1 MKVLNHFIT
10 LSLLLSLSL
19 LFSVSVN
26 ATDWLNYYKLAQPK
40 NLPDSV
46 IKSTVSNDGQTYL
59 VSGMLLD
66 LSTILND
73 YSLTT
78 GANKPNA
85 IVIVADTLTVT
96 ESVITNLTNQRLFIF
111 SRNII
116 GNKAVTLNIDARTS
130 NSVSL
135 GIFAKNINDNI
146 NVITLLPSSYEFDI
160 AMPVTDGFGEIY
172 TITETL
178 YNKTIIKN
186 EIDGLIAIDSAPYLA
201 VFNHSFDMAAS
212 IFDSD
217 PELSIAMLDW
227 VESVLRFMPATISE
241 NVELKSLYLQVSNL
255 KQFIQLSYNNPNY
268 VPGLNHDMYEY
279 TYASYLAAMGA
290 YEDKY
295 QNYIDRNIALAD
307 RKQLATLMLEDLQSA
322 SNAEFAIIERSVNQV
337 NQLRGSLIKQTT
349 NYQGQDTNI
358 LKAQIAF
365 RQGLET
371 FEDRATIQT
380 VFDVVSAIA
389 NAGTAIAGS
398 AGGDPSGLIKF
409 IATLPDLGTKVIL
422 LKKKLDYIAKKQR
435 EIQESLATIDA
446 FSNDVKYQVVV
457 DDIAKF
463 YNTVQHTVPTL
474 EASNLVWDEFL
485 IDARADFAPVIG
497 AGVPGAT
504 PYLAELERLAA
515 QAKAISATEINLAQ
529 ELSRQIDLRI
539 SSQVNAANINRVS
552 ALIASIDDDTSAT
565 SALEDAF
572 FRTLSN
578 LKRPMFIAIANYQSA
593 FAYWSLEESIVTPSL
608 NKSFAAY
615 TRDLAFMREQE
626 AASLDRFYP
635 RPQDFSSISHH
646 ISDIDKLAEFKNTG
660 ILHFTLPL
668 NSTLFADFDRVRL
681 DEASVLIEGTELP
694 TGLYNIDLLSSGTYQ
709 DRRYQDN
716 YTFTAMPLFRR
727 IIYNL
732 VNSQTQEV
740 DVLTNGAIAS
750 DYALNYFMPTPFTTW
765 TIKLN
770 NWQDIDLS
778 TIDNIKVSF
787 SGNGIPNF

>member
-1 MKVLNHFIT
+1 MKILNHFIII
-10 LSLLLSLSL
+10 LSL
-19 LFSVSVN
+19 LFSVSVS

-40 NLPDSV
+40 NLPESV
-46 IKSTVSNDGQTYL
+46 TKKTISNDGQTYL
-59 VSGMLLD
+59 ASGMLLN

-73 YSLTT
+73 YSLTS
-78 GANKPNA
+78 GANKPNV
-85 IVIVADTLTVT
+85 IVIVADTLVVT

-111 SRNII
+111 ARNIT
-116 GNKAVTLNIDARTS
+116 GDKTVTLNIDARTP

-146 NVITLLPSSYEFDI
+146 NVITLLSSGYEFDI
-160 AMPVTDGFGEIY
+160 AVPVTDGFGEIY
-172 TITETL
+172 TISETG
-178 YNKTIIKN
+178 YNKTVIKN
-186 EIDGLIAIDSAPYLA
+186 EIDGLIAIDSSPYLA

-212 IFDSD
+212 IFDNA
-217 PELSIAMLDW
+217 PELSVAMLDW
-227 VESVLRFMPATISE
+227 VESVLRFTPVTIA
-241 NVELKSLYLQVSNL
+241 NDVELKSLYLQVSNL

-268 VPGLNHDMYEY
+268 VPSLNHDMYEY

-295 QNYIDRNIALAD
+295 QNYIDRNIVLAD
-307 RKQLATLMLEDLQSA
+307 RKQFAQLMLEDLQSV

-337 NQLRGSLIKQTT
+337 NQLRQSLIKQTT

-365 RQGLET
+365 RQGLEI

-409 IATLPDLGTKVIL
+409 IATLPDLGTKIIL
-422 LKKKLDYIAKKQR
+422 LKKQLDYIAKKQR
-435 EIQESLATIDA
+435 EIQESLAAVDS

-463 YNTVQHTVPTL
+463 YNSIQHTVPTL

-485 IDARADFAPVIG
+485 IDARANFAPVIS

-539 SSQVNAANINRVS
+539 ASQVNAANINRVS
-552 ALIASIDDDTSAT
+552 ALIQSIDDDASAVN
-565 SALEDAF
+565 ALEDAF

-578 LKRPMFIAIANYQSA
+578 LKRPMFIALANYQSA
-593 FAYWSLEESIVTPSL
+593 FAYWSLEESVVTPSL

-635 RPQDFSSISHH
+635 RPQDFSSISHN

-668 NSTLFADFDRVRL
+668 NSSIFADFDRVRL

-709 DRRYQDN
+709 DRRHQDN
-716 YTFTAMPLFRR
+716 YTFTATPLFRR

-740 DVLTNGAIAS
+740 NVLTSGAIAS

-770 NWQDIDLS
+770 NVENIDLS
-778 TIDNIKVSF
+778 TINNIKISF
-787 SGNGIPNF
+787 SGNGIPTF

>member
-1 MKVLNHFIT
+1 MKVLNAFIIT
-10 LSLLLSLSL
+10 LSLL
-19 LFSVSVN
+19 FSFAVN
-26 ATDWLNYYKLAQPK
+26 ATEWLNYYKLPQPK

-46 IKSTVSNDGQTYL
+46 TEKTIVNDGQSYL
-59 VSGMLLD
+59 VSGMQLD

-73 YSLTT
+73 YSLMSGT
-78 GANKPNA
+78 NKPNV
-85 IVIVADTLTVT
+85 IVIVADTLVVT

-111 SRNII
+111 ARNITGDSAI
-116 GNKAVTLNIDARTS
+116 TLNIDARSS

-146 NVITLLPSSYEFDI
+146 NVITLLPSGYEFDI
-160 AMPVTDGFGEIY
+160 VVPVTDGFGEIY
-172 TITETL
+172 TISETV
-178 YNKTIIKN
+178 YNKSVIKS

-212 IFDSD
+212 IFDNA
-217 PELSIAMLDW
+217 PELSITMLDW
-227 VESVLRFMPATISE
+227 VENVLRFMPVTIAQ

-255 KQFIQLSYNNPNY
+255 KQFIQLSYNNPHY
-268 VPGLNHDMYEY
+268 VPGLSHDMYEY
-279 TYASYLAAMGA
+279 TYASYLDAMGA

-295 QNYIDRNIALAD
+295 QHYIDRNIVLAD
-307 RKQLATLMLEDLQSA
+307 RKQLAVLMLEDLQGV
-322 SNAEFAIIERSVNQV
+322 SNAEFAIIDRSVSQV
-337 NQLRGSLIKQTT
+337 NQLRASLIQQTA
-349 NYQGQDTNI
+349 NYEGQETNI
-358 LKAQIAF
+358 LKAQITF

-371 FEDRATIQT
+371 FADRATIQT

-409 IATLPDLGTKVIL
+409 IATLPDLGTKIIL
-422 LKKKLDYIAKKQR
+422 LKKRLDVIAKRQR
-435 EIQESLATIDA
+435 EIKESLAAIDT

-457 DDIAKF
+457 NDIAKF
-463 YNTVQHTVPTL
+463 YNTIQHTVPTV

-485 IDARADFAPVIG
+485 IDARADFASVIS
-497 AGVPGAT
+497 AGVGGAT
-504 PYLAELERLAA
+504 HYLAELERLAA
-515 QAKAISATEINLAQ
+515 QAKAISATAINLAQ
-529 ELSRQIDLRI
+529 ALSRQIDLRI
-539 SSQVNAANINRVS
+539 ASQVNAANINRVS
-552 ALIASIDDDTSAT
+552 ALISSIDDDASAVY
-565 SALEDAF
+565 ALEGAF

-578 LKRPMFIAIANYQSA
+578 LKRPMFIALANYQSA
-593 FAYWSLEESIVTPSL
+593 FAYWSLEESVVTASL

-615 TRDLAFMREQE
+615 TQDLAFMREQE

-635 RPQDFSSISHH
+635 RPQDFTSIVHN
-646 ISDIDKLAEFKNTG
+646 INGTEKLEEFKNTG

-668 NSTLFADFDRVRL
+668 NSTIFSDFDRVRL
-681 DEASVLIEGTELP
+681 DEVSILIEGTGLP

-709 DRRYQDN
+709 DRRYQNN
-716 YTFTAMPLFRR
+716 YTFTARPLFRR

-740 DVLTNGAIAS
+740 NILTSGAIAS

-770 NWQDIDLS
+770 NWEDIDLS
-778 TIDNIKVSF
+778 TMNNIKVSF
-787 SGNGIPNF
+787 SGNGIPTF

>member
-1 MKVLNHFIT
+1 MKVLNAFIIT
-10 LSLLLSLSL
+10 LSLL
-19 LFSVSVN
+19 FSFGVN
-26 ATDWLNYYKLAQPK
+26 ATEWLNYYKLPQPK

-46 IKSTVSNDGQTYL
+46 TEKTIVNDGQSYL
-59 VSGMLLD
+59 VSGMQLD

-73 YSLTT
+73 YSLTS
-78 GANKPNA
+78 GANKPNV
-85 IVIVADTLTVT
+85 IVIVADTLVVT

-111 SRNII
+111 ARNITGDSAI
-116 GNKAVTLNIDARTS
+116 TLNIDARTS

-146 NVITLLPSSYEFDI
+146 NVITLLPSGYEFDI
-160 AMPVTDGFGEIY
+160 VVPATDGFGEMY
-172 TITETL
+172 TISETV
-178 YNKTIIKN
+178 YNKTVIKS
-186 EIDGLIAIDSAPYLA
+186 EIDGLIALDSAPYLA

-212 IFDSD
+212 IFDNA
-217 PELSIAMLDW
+217 PELSITMLDW
-227 VESVLRFMPATISE
+227 VENVLRFMPLTIAE

-255 KQFIQLSYNNPNY
+255 KQFIQLSYQNPNY
-268 VPGLNHDMYEY
+268 VPGLSHDMYEY
-279 TYASYLAAMGA
+279 TYASYLDAMGA

-307 RKQLATLMLEDLQSA
+307 RKQLAELMLEDLQSV

-337 NQLRGSLIKQTT
+337 NQLRESLIQQTA
-349 NYQGQDTNI
+349 NYQGQETNI

-371 FEDRATIQT
+371 FENRATIQT
-380 VFDVVSAIA
+380 VFDVVGAIA

-409 IATLPDLGTKVIL
+409 IATIPDLGTKIIL
-422 LKKKLDYIAKKQR
+422 LKKKLNFIAQRQR
-435 EIQESLATIDA
+435 EIQESLAA
-446 FSNDVKYQVVV
+446 VGSFSNDVKYQVVV

-463 YNTVQHTVPTL
+463 YNTIQHTVPTL

-485 IDARADFAPVIG
+485 IDARADFAVVID
-497 AGVPGAT
+497 AGVPGSTA
-504 PYLAELERLAA
+504 YLAELERLSA

-539 SSQVNAANINRVS
+539 ASQVNAANINRVS
-552 ALIASIDDDTSAT
+552 ALISSIDDDASAVNT
-565 SALEDAF
+565 LEDAF

-578 LKRPMFIAIANYQSA
+578 LKRPMFIALANYQSA
-593 FAYWSLEESIVTPSL
+593 FAYWSLEESVVTASL

-615 TRDLAFMREQE
+615 TQDLAFMREQE

-635 RPQDFSSISHH
+635 RPQDFTSIVHN
-646 ISDIDKLAEFKNTG
+646 INDTDKLAEFKQTG

-668 NSTLFADFDRVRL
+668 NSTIFADFDRVRL
-681 DEASVLIEGTELP
+681 DEASVFIEGAALP

-709 DRRYQDN
+709 DRRKQDN
-716 YTFTAMPLFRR
+716 YSFTAMPLFRR

-740 DVLTNGAIAS
+740 NILTSGAIAS

-770 NWQDIDLS
+770 NWEDIDLS
-778 TIDNIKVSF
+778 TMNNIKVSF
-787 SGNGIPNF
+787 SGNGIPTF

>member
-186 EIDGLIAIDSAPYLA
+186 EIDGLITIDSAPYLA

-515 QAKAISATEINLAQ
+515 QAK
-529 ELSRQIDLRI
+529 
-539 SSQVNAANINRVS
+539 
-552 ALIASIDDDTSAT
+552 
-565 SALEDAF
+565 
-572 FRTLSN
+572 
-578 LKRPMFIAIANYQSA
+578 
-593 FAYWSLEESIVTPSL
+593 
-608 NKSFAAY
+608 
-615 TRDLAFMREQE
+615 
-626 AASLDRFYP
+626 
-635 RPQDFSSISHH
+635 
-646 ISDIDKLAEFKNTG
+646 SDISNR
-660 ILHFTLPL
+660 
-668 NSTLFADFDRVRL
+668 N
-681 DEASVLIEGTELP
+681 
-694 TGLYNIDLLSSGTYQ
+694 
-709 DRRYQDN
+709 
-716 YTFTAMPLFRR
+716 
-727 IIYNL
+727 
-732 VNSQTQEV
+732 
-740 DVLTNGAIAS
+740 
-750 DYALNYFMPTPFTTW
+750 
-765 TIKLN
+765 
-770 NWQDIDLS
+770 
-778 TIDNIKVSF
+778 
-787 SGNGIPNF
+787 

>member
-1 MKVLNHFIT
+1 MKVLNTFIIT
-10 LSLLLSLSL
+10 LSLL
-19 LFSVSVN
+19 FSFAVN
-26 ATDWLNYYKLAQPK
+26 ATEWLNYYKLPQPK

-46 IKSTVSNDGQTYL
+46 TEKTIVNDGQSYL
-59 VSGMLLD
+59 VSGMQLD

-73 YSLTT
+73 YSLTSGT
-78 GANKPNA
+78 NKPNV
-85 IVIVADTLTVT
+85 IVIVADTLVVT

-111 SRNII
+111 ARNITGDSAI
-116 GNKAVTLNIDARTS
+116 TLNIDARTS

-146 NVITLLPSSYEFDI
+146 NVITLLPSGYEFDI
-160 AMPVTDGFGEIY
+160 VVPVTDGFGEIY
-172 TITETL
+172 TISETV
-178 YNKTIIKN
+178 YNKSVIKS

-212 IFDSD
+212 IFDNA
-217 PELSIAMLDW
+217 PELSITMLDW
-227 VESVLRFMPATISE
+227 VENVLRFMPVTIAQ

-255 KQFIQLSYNNPNY
+255 KQFIQLSYNNPHY
-268 VPGLNHDMYEY
+268 VPGLSHDMYEY
-279 TYASYLAAMGA
+279 TYASYLDAMGA

-295 QNYIDRNIALAD
+295 QNYIDRNIVLAD
-307 RKQLATLMLEDLQSA
+307 RKQLAGLMLEDLQGV
-322 SNAEFAIIERSVNQV
+322 SNAEFAIIDRSVSQV
-337 NQLRGSLIKQTT
+337 NQLRESLIQQTA
-349 NYQGQDTNI
+349 NYQGQETNI
-358 LKAQIAF
+358 LKSQITF

-371 FEDRATIQT
+371 FADRATIQT

-409 IATLPDLGTKVIL
+409 IATLPDLGTKIIL
-422 LKKKLDYIAKKQR
+422 LKKRLDVIAKRQR
-435 EIQESLATIDA
+435 EIKESLAAIDT

-463 YNTVQHTVPTL
+463 YNTIQHTVPTV

-485 IDARADFAPVIG
+485 IDARADFSSVIS
-497 AGVPGAT
+497 AGVGGAT
-504 PYLAELERLAA
+504 HYLAELERLAA

-539 SSQVNAANINRVS
+539 ASQVNAANINRVS
-552 ALIASIDDDTSAT
+552 ALISSIDDDASAVY
-565 SALEDAF
+565 ALEGAF

-578 LKRPMFIAIANYQSA
+578 LKRPMFIALANYQSA
-593 FAYWSLEESIVTPSL
+593 FAYWSLEESVVTASL

-615 TRDLAFMREQE
+615 TQDLAFMREQE

-635 RPQDFSSISHH
+635 RPQDFTSIVHNINGS
-646 ISDIDKLAEFKNTG
+646 DKLEEFKNTG

-668 NSTLFADFDRVRL
+668 NSTIFSDFDRVRL
-681 DEASVLIEGTELP
+681 DEASILIEGTGLP

-716 YTFTAMPLFRR
+716 YTFTARPLFRR

-740 DVLTNGAIAS
+740 NILTSGAIAS

-770 NWQDIDLS
+770 NWEDIDLS
-778 TIDNIKVSF
+778 TMNNIKVSF
-787 SGNGIPNF
+787 SGNGIPTF

>member
-1 MKVLNHFIT
+1 MKIFNHFIIT
-10 LSLLLSLSL
+10 LSL
-19 LFSVSVN
+19 LFSVSVS
-26 ATDWLNYYKLAQPK
+26 ATDWLNNYKLAQPK
-40 NLPDSV
+40 NLPDNV
-46 IKSTVSNDGQTYL
+46 TEKTINNDGQTYL
-59 VSGMLLD
+59 ASGMLLN
-66 LSTILND
+66 LSTVLND

-78 GANKPNA
+78 GTNKPNV
-85 IVIVADTLTVT
+85 IVIVADTLVVT

-111 SRNII
+111 ARNIT
-116 GNKAVTLNIDARTS
+116 GDKAVTLNIDARTP

-146 NVITLLPSSYEFDI
+146 NVITLLPSGYEFDI
-160 AMPVTDGFGEIY
+160 VVPVTDGFGEIY
-172 TITETL
+172 TISETV
-178 YNKTIIKN
+178 YNKTVIKN
-186 EIDGLIAIDSAPYLA
+186 EIDGLIAIDSNPYLA

-212 IFDSD
+212 IFDNA
-217 PELSIAMLDW
+217 PELSVAMLDW
-227 VESVLRFMPATISE
+227 VESVLRFMPVTIAN

-268 VPGLNHDMYEY
+268 VPSLNHDMYEY

-295 QNYIDRNIALAD
+295 QNYIDRNIVLAD
-307 RKQLATLMLEDLQSA
+307 RKQLALLMLEDLQSVN
-322 SNAEFAIIERSVNQV
+322 NAEFAIIERSVNQV
-337 NQLRGSLIKQTT
+337 NQLRQSLIKQTT

-371 FEDRATIQT
+371 FENDATIQT

-389 NAGTAIAGS
+389 KAGTAIAGS
-398 AGGDPSGLIKF
+398 AGGDPSGLIEFAK
-409 IATLPDLGTKVIL
+409 TLPALGTKIIQ
-422 LKKKLDYIAKKQR
+422 LKAQLDTIVKKQR
-435 EIQESLATIDA
+435 EIQESLAA
-446 FSNDVKYQVVV
+446 VNSFSNDVKYEVVV
-457 DDIAKF
+457 HDIAKF
-463 YNTVQHTVPTL
+463 YNSIQHTVPTL

-485 IDARADFAPVIG
+485 IDARANFVPVIS
-497 AGVPGAT
+497 AGVSGAK
-504 PYLAELERLAA
+504 PYLTELERLAA

-539 SSQVNAANINRVS
+539 ASQVNAANINRVS
-552 ALIASIDDDTSAT
+552 ALIESIDNDASAVN
-565 SALEDAF
+565 ALEDAF

-578 LKRPMFIAIANYQSA
+578 LKRPMFIALANYQSA
-593 FAYWSLEESIVTPSL
+593 FAYWSLEESVITPSL

-635 RPQDFSSISHH
+635 RPQDFSSIIHN

-668 NSTLFADFDRVRL
+668 NSTIFADFDRVRL

-709 DRRYQDN
+709 DRRHQDN
-716 YTFTAMPLFRR
+716 YTFTATPLFRR

-740 DVLTNGAIAS
+740 NILTSGAIAS

-770 NWQDIDLS
+770 NWKNIDLS
-778 TIDNIKVSF
+778 TINNIKISF
-787 SGNGIPNF
+787 SGNGIPTF